1 MARSQCTITAADAFG
16 RSAIRYVASIILL
29 SLAGV
34 AAGCGATAPTPPTVS
49 APAPTGPVVN
59 IAGTWTGTMTSANLP
74 TQSITMMVVQATNC
88 VDGAWSSASSAWAG
102 SISGY
107 AGEASVLGPCLV
119 REAGL
124 RRWQMSRISH
134 HQRTGDRKHAPL
146 DCRDTHPDRRLRR
159 RLSAIDRPRP
169 AAAIV
174 SCYFF
179 VRAAVCSASDTSSA
193 SAVRP

>member
-1 MARSQCTITAADAFG
+1 MARSQCTITRADAFG

-29 SLAGV
+29 SLTWV

-74 TQSITMMVVQATNC
+74 SQSITMMVVQATNC

-107 AGEASVLGPCLV
+107 AGEASYSGLV
-119 REAGL
+119 SFE
-124 RRWQMSRISH
+124 
-134 HQRTGDRKHAPL
+134 
-146 DCRDTHPDRRLRR
+146 
-159 RLSAIDRPRP
+159 RP
-169 AAAIV
+169 A
-174 SCYFF
+174 SGGGKCL
-179 VRAAVCSASDTSSA
+179 A
-193 SAVRP
+193 SATISGPVVGNMLHWTAGTLTPIGVCDGDYPQSIVLDLQRQ